1 MAKSKRQ
8 LNREIA
14 EVLQRGKS
22 RGTASAKPKPR
33 SAHSTITRQQLGGLI
48 ASDEPNDWNVARD
61 FALERGLKDKI
72 VLLDMARAL
81 DVAPSDLKV
90 EKGPYPKSH
99 EVHLGGQEY
108 VVVPDDDTA
117 YKIALKR
124 VEEDLKDEP
133 GMFNQSFIESHI
145 DQKALKKWVYK
156 ERLED
161 DYVDELAEHQL
172 DDFWDLAR
180 RFNVEAVPDTDEEG
194 NLMEPSRKQLA
205 AVKKAYAED
214 AADNPMSYFEDMYS
228 HDEAV
233 KHAIK
238 AVGIDVKAAAE
249 EAVDTDGWQHFLA
262 GYDGNSHDTESGLV
276 YWRVN

>member
-1 MAKSKRQ
+1 MAKSTRQ
-8 LNREIA
+8 LNREIVEA
-14 EVLQRGKS
+14 LQRGKQKGS
-22 RGTASAKPKPR
+22 TAAKPKSR
-33 SAHSTITRQQLGGLI
+33 TAHSTISRQQLNALI
-48 ASDEPNDWNVARD
+48 ASDAQNDWNVARD
-61 FALERGLKDKI
+61 FALERSLKDKI
-72 VLLDMARAL
+72 VLLDMTRAL

-90 EKGPYPKSH
+90 AKGPYSKSF
-99 EVHLGGQEY
+99 EVRLGDQEY
-108 VVVPDDDTA
+108 VVVPDEDTA
-117 YKIALKR
+117 RKIALKR

-145 DQKALKKWVYK
+145 DQAALKKWVYK
-156 ERLED
+156 ERLDD

-180 RFNVEAVPDTDEEG
+180 RFNVEAVPDTDEDG

-205 AVKKAYAED
+205 AVKKAYAQD
-214 AADNPMSYFEDMYS
+214 AADNPMSFFEDMYS
-228 HDEAV
+228 HDEAL

-238 AVGIDVKAAAE
+238 AAGIDAKAAAE

-262 GYDGNSHDTESGLV
+262 PYDGNSHETDSGLV